1 VEAREKSARRPGE
14 QVVSGG
20 DDDDDDDDNDDDD
33 DDDVSGAADVQTL
46 GMGADAQTFKHKH
59 FAVRCQL
66 TTSDATLTLPR

>member
-20 DDDDDDDDNDDDD
+20 DDDDDDDD
-33 DDDVSGAADVQTL
+33 DDDVGGADDVQTL

-59 FAVRCQL
+59 FAVRC
-66 TTSDATLTLPR
+66 